1 MESRIRYV
9 RKKIGNNLTQEEF
22 AKRIG
27 IKQSTVTSYETGNR
41 IPTSAVITSICRE
54 FNVCEEWLRT
64 GEGPIEAPKPA
75 DAVDQLARQYNLGPG
90 ATALLRA
97 TAQAY
102 AELDEKTCAI
112 VINKMF
118 ASLQEYIQQNQAD
131 LHMRSQVIEEL
142 PESDAASQ

>member
-1 MESRIRYV
+1 MNTRFKRIRKSKNMSQKEV
-9 RKKIGNNLTQEEF
+9 ADLLGVSDVSISKIESGQNNPSNQTVKMF
-22 AKRIG
+22 CDHFG
-27 IKQSTVTSYETGNR
+27 IR
-41 IPTSAVITSICRE
+41 
-54 FNVCEEWLRT
+54 EEWLRY
-64 GEGPIEAPKPA
+64 GIEPIEAPKPA

-131 LHMRSQVIEEL
+131 LQMRSQVVEES

>member
-1 MESRIRYV
+1 MNTRFKLIRRSKNMSQKEVADLLGVSDVSISKIESGQNNPSNQTVKMFCDHFGIR
-9 RKKIGNNLTQEEF
+9 
-22 AKRIG
+22 
-27 IKQSTVTSYETGNR
+27 
-41 IPTSAVITSICRE
+41 
-54 FNVCEEWLRT
+54 EEWLRY
-64 GEGPIEAPKPA
+64 GIEPIEAPKPI

-112 VINKMF
+112 VINMMF

-131 LHMRSQVIEEL
+131 LQMRSQVVEES